1 MHDHKIILNADE
13 HIVCPKCAHD
23 FILGEGITRQT
34 IDRHAEEFESLLQ
47 SRRAELEAHL
57 TQEAQRKATQMAAE
71 QIATLQEQ
79 VAAAKRSERA
89 VQESIEKIR
98 AEARAKA
105 VAEAEQAR
113 VALEEDLQRKNLE
126 LQNFRAQE
134 LALRRQKQEL
144 EEQQKN
150 LELDLQRKLDDERG
164 RITAMVSQREA
175 ERFALMEAEWK
186 KKIEDAQKSNEDLR
200 RKLEQGSQ
208 QLQGEVLELEVEQSL
223 STSFFHDLIEEV
235 KKGVR
240 GADVIQT
247 VRTPAGITAGR
258 IIWEAKRAEN
268 WSDKWLQKLKDD
280 QQEAKAELAVLV
292 TTVMPKGV
300 TEPFTRIGDI
310 WVISPQVLRPMAETL
325 RVIILESHKLRQA
338 NVGRDEKIEQ
348 LYNYL
353 ASPTFAQRM
362 RTVLDTFSTMQT
374 ELESE
379 KRAMQKIWARRQVQI
394 DRASKSMITVVGELQ
409 GITMDS
415 IPGLRQIE
423 SLDALA
429 APVVDVAG
437 DDLVD

>member
-71 QIATLQEQ
+71 QIAMLQEQ

-98 AEARAKA
+98 AEARANA

-150 LELDLQRKLDDERG
+150 LELDLQRKLDDERS
-164 RITAMVSQREA
+164 RITAVVSQREA

-362 RTVLDTFSTMQT
+362 RTVLDTFATMQT
-374 ELESE
+374 ELEAE

-394 DRASKSMITVVGELQ
+394 DRASKSMTTVVGELQ

-415 IPGLRQIE
+415 LPGLSQIE

>member
-71 QIATLQEQ
+71 QIAMLQDQ

-98 AEARAKA
+98 AEARANA

-247 VRTPAGITAGR
+247 VRTPAGIAAGR
-258 IIWEAKRAEN
+258 IIWEAKRAEH

-362 RTVLDTFSTMQT
+362 RTVLDTFATMQT

-394 DRASKSMITVVGELQ
+394 DRASKSMTTVVGELQ
-409 GITMDS
+409 GITLDS
-415 IPGLRQIE
+415 LPGLSQIE

-429 APVVDVAG
+429 APIVDVSA

>member
-13 HIVCPKCAHD
+13 QIVCPKCSHD
-23 FILGEGITRQT
+23 FILGDGITRQT

-57 TQEAQRKATQMAAE
+57 TQEAQRKAAQMAAE
-71 QIATLQEQ
+71 QIALLQEQ

-89 VQESIEKIR
+89 IQESIEKIR
-98 AEARAKA
+98 AEARTNA

-113 VALEEDLQRKNLE
+113 IALEEDLQRKNLE

-134 LALRRQKQEL
+134 LSLRRQKQEL

-150 LELDLQRKLDDERG
+150 LELDLQRRLDDERG

-247 VRTPAGITAGR
+247 VRTPSGITAGR

-280 QQEAKAELAVLV
+280 QQESKADLAVLV

-362 RTVLDTFSTMQT
+362 RTILDTFSTMQT

-394 DRASKSMITVVGELQ
+394 ERASKSMLTVVGELQ
-409 GITMDS
+409 GITMDTL
-415 IPGLRQIE
+415 PGLRQIE

-429 APVVDVAG
+429 LPVDEGAVDG
-437 DDLVD
+437 LVD

>member
-13 HIVCPKCAHD
+13 HIVCPKCAHE

-71 QIATLQEQ
+71 QIAMLQDQ

-98 AEARAKA
+98 AEARANA

-247 VRTPAGITAGR
+247 VRTPAGIAAGR
-258 IIWEAKRAEN
+258 IIWEAKRAEH

-415 IPGLRQIE
+415 LPGLSQIE